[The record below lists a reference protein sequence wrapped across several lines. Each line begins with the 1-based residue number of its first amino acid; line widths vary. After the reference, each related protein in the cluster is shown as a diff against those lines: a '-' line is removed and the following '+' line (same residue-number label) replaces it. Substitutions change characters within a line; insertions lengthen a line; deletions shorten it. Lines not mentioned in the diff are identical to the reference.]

1 MLVTG
6 FGHEV
11 IFSTPLE
18 CHCIFNVYICE
29 IYFSGGDLTSEM
41 LSYCATFSSVA
52 PTLWCRGL
60 NRFYARQPLGPWAMA
75 PHLLTISFKDLFLLF
90 LIMCRYVCMWVCMY
104 VCMCKYVM
112 CVCVSMCM
120 CKCVYVCIIC
130 VCVCAMYVM
139 CVYVY
144 VYVYVIC
151 VMCIC
156 DMCICRHMWMCV
168 MCVWVCMLC
177 LYVFMCKWMQVTQV
191 PEEGRAV
198 ASSGAGVIDRCLW
211 VARCGHLELTWALW
225 YLSKLLIAEPS
236 FLLNY

>member
-1 MLVTG
+1 MYNLLHRLAGGLLETSRC
-6 FGHEV
+6 HELRWKDSILRTESV
-11 IFSTPLE
+11 LWCLRINSTPPPELVILE
-18 CHCIFNVYICE
+18 VC
-29 IYFSGGDLTSEM
+29 SL
-41 LSYCATFSSVA
+41 
-52 PTLWCRGL
+52 L
-60 NRFYARQPLGPWAMA
+60 NCSKMR
-75 PHLLTISFKDLFLLF
+75 
-90 LIMCRYVCMWVCMY
+90 
-104 VCMCKYVM
+104 M

-120 CKCVYVCIIC
+120 CKCVYVCIICVC

-236 FLLNY
+236 FLLHY